1 MGVRRKSRARIA
13 ALNKQGLKKDVS
25 PSPLVMSDNIVAATQ
40 FRQGQMVITDLVLD
54 LAGTKNT
61 LFTKALA
68 AADPIGTNSTDVSY
82 VCNLGESVFGIV
94 TQVETITMEQ
104 PTDGTLKDYDLVYA
118 GDGTLDGH
126 ASSGNDGFLGSDATG
141 DAALITD
148 IGIAS
153 AANAGV
159 HKIVQID
166 TTVSA
171 RAMQNRYLYLTAGAA
186 TTAKASAII
195 DCSSADTDNVVD
207 QVTTVVLTRDNG
219 TTEVIFQADNSVAWD
234 ASHTTDEI
242 FGTGASSGSGGN
254 MDTVA
259 KLVRSISY
267 AINRNSHFSTD
278 ATSQANV
285 GNAGATAAAGL
296 ITVTVAN
303 VTATSNNSNYL
314 VDHPNQASGI
324 TVANFTGGMPNQIT
338 AGKVLIRVTGFID
351 PDDL

>member
-13 ALNKQGLKKDVS
+13 AINKQGLKKDVS

-68 AADPIGTNSTDVSY
+68 AADPIGTNTTNVSY

-94 TQVETITMEQ
+94 TQIETITMEQ

-141 DAALITD
+141 DAALLTD

-153 AANAGV
+153 AANPGV
-159 HKIVQID
+159 HKISQID
-166 TTVSA
+166 TDVSA

-186 TTAKASAII
+186 TTAKASTTI
-195 DCSSADTDNVVD
+195 DVSSATVGNVKTGITRIRLTADDGATEVD
-207 QVTTVVLTRDNG
+207 FVADSGTAYNGSAAANKFNIGSVTTTAHLSEGIAKGINNNANFSATPTDG
-219 TTEVIFQADNSVAWD
+219 SSTT
-234 ASHTTDEI
+234 
-242 FGTGASSGSGGN
+242 
-254 MDTVA
+254 
-259 KLVRSISY
+259 
-267 AINRNSHFSTD
+267 
-278 ATSQANV
+278 
-285 GNAGATAAAGL
+285 

-303 VTATSNNSNYL
+303 STATSNNTNYL
-314 VDHPNQASGI
+314 VDDPTAASGI
-324 TVANFTGGMPNQIT
+324 EVGNFTGGMPNQIT